1 MLSSWCPV
9 PSPDL
14 LTLHRPGFS
23 LDSQPCPLCG
33 LKSAVFDCPPVP
45 AVIVQWL
52 SPSAAFLAVLLT
64 GWRVS
69 SMRAVRVLGFIFCW
83 KNRCSHEPRTRPRP
97 RRTCSQLCAVLPLD
111 ASPPRAQLNFQDAG
125 GIQGDME
132 EMLSGVVV
140 ISGKDAIQHQG
151 VSLTV
156 EGSVNLQLSAK
167 SVGVFEAFYNSV
179 KLLLELAS
187 RPSGGGLPSPPGLQ
201 SSPAPKTGVPA
212 RRLLA
217 QPGYL
222 WGREGVTSIHFLLC
236 IQGLSIQSCKRTKD
250 LGRLT
255 ARLQPIQIINST
267 IEMVKPGKFPSGK
280 TEIPFEFPLLVKGNK
295 VLYETYHG
303 VFVNIQYTLR
313 CDMRRSLLA
322 KDLTKT
328 CEFIV
333 HSAPQKGKLTPSPVD
348 FTITPE
354 TLQNVKERAL
364 LPKFLIRG
372 HLNSTSCVITQP
384 LTGELVVESSE
395 AAIKSIEL
403 QLVRVETCGKARC
416 AGRPLPPSSPL
427 LPQSSPP
434 QPSKRVFEER
444 CAEGYARDATE
455 IQNIQIA
462 DGDVCRSLS
471 VPIYMVFPRLF
482 TCPTLETTNFKV
494 EFEVNI
500 VVLLHPDHLI
510 TENFPLKLC
519 RT

>member
-1 MLSSWCPV
+1 MG
-9 PSPDL
+9 
-14 LTLHRPGFS
+14 TS
-23 LDSQPCPLCG
+23 LDI
-33 LKSAVFDCPPVP
+33 K
-45 AVIVQWL
+45 IK
-52 SPSAAFLAVLLT
+52 
-64 GWRVS
+64 
-69 SMRAVRVLGFIFCW
+69 RANKVY
-83 KNRCSHEPRTRPRP
+83 H
-97 RRTCSQLCAVLPLD
+97 
-111 ASPPRAQLNFQDAG
+111 AG
-125 GIQGDME
+125 E
-132 EMLSGVVV
+132 VLSGVVV
-140 ISGKDAIQHQG
+140 ISGKDSIQHQG

-179 KLLLELAS
+179 K
-187 RPSGGGLPSPPGLQ
+187 
-201 SSPAPKTGVPA
+201 
-212 RRLLA
+212 
-217 QPGYL
+217 
-222 WGREGVTSIHFLLC
+222 
-236 IQGLSIQSCKRTKD
+236 
-250 LGRLT
+250 
-255 ARLQPIQIINST
+255 PIQIINST

-280 TEIPFEFPLLVKGNK
+280 TEIPFEFPLHVKGNK

-354 TLQNVKERAL
+354 TLQNVKEFIFCAAGVHPRVILSEQRAL

-372 HLNSTSCVITQP
+372 HLNSTNCVITQP

-403 QLVRVETCGKARC
+403 QLVRVETCG
-416 AGRPLPPSSPL
+416 
-427 LPQSSPP
+427 
-434 QPSKRVFEER
+434 

-462 DGDVCRSLS
+462 DGDVCRGLS

-500 VVLLHPDHLI
+500 VVLLHADHLI

-519 RT
+519 RM